1 MNIEKTGFY
10 TFARFV
16 ISVIL
21 RFIFG
26 IKFDG
31 MENFP
36 KNQNCILIGNHTS
49 AWDPLTIALFYSH
62 NEVHFMA
69 KESLF
74 KNAFLKLIL
83 DNLHAFP
90 VRRGETDMGAM
101 RMCMQ
106 VLREGHVLGIFPEG
120 HRQKDGRVKH
130 VETGIAVM
138 ALKTEVPIIPVF
150 ICGRYRPFG
159 RLRAVAGPP
168 IPLGDLRAKH
178 PDVEILEA
186 VKARVIH
193 SLESLRPSTK

>member
-10 TFARFV
+10 VFARFV
-16 ISVIL
+16 ITIIL

-26 IKFDG
+26 IKVSG
-31 MENFP
+31 AENFP
-36 KNQNCILIGNHTS
+36 KDQNCILIGNHTS
-49 AWDPLTIALFYSH
+49 GWDPLTIAFFYTH

-74 KNAFLKLIL
+74 KNAFLKLL
-83 DNLHAFP
+83 LSNLHAFP

-106 VLREGHVLGIFPEG
+106 ALREGHVLGIFPEG

-138 ALKTEVPIIPVF
+138 ALKTNVPIIPVF
-150 ICGRYRPFG
+150 ICGKYRPFG
-159 RLRAVAGPP
+159 HLRAIAGPP
-168 IPLGDLRAKH
+168 IPLDELRAKH
-178 PDVEILEA
+178 PDVETLEA
-186 VKARVIH
+186 VKAKVID
-193 SLESLRPSTK
+193 SLESLRPHAK